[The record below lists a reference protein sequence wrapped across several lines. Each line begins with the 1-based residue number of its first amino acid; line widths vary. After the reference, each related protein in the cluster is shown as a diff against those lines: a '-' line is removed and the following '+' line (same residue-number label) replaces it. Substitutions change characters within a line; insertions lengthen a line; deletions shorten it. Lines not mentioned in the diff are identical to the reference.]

1 MLAVAG
7 LLLLVIILI
16 IVVVATI
23 PGFVLKP
30 VVEVICQSGI
40 PVILT
45 VARSSEEISVY
56 GSYVFC

>member
-23 PGFVLKP
+23 PGFLLKP
-30 VVEVICQSGI
+30 VVEVNYI
-40 PVILT
+40 PVIHINCGKKFRILL
-45 VARSSEEISVY
+45 S
-56 GSYVFC
+56 